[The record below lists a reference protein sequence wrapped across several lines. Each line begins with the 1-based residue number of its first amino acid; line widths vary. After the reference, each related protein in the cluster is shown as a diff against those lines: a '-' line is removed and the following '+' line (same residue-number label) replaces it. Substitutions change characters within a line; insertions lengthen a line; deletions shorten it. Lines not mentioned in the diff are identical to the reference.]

1 MIGRPSLL
9 LLTAA
14 TAMVSMVTHAV
25 SLAAPASE
33 QEQPTTRLGVA
44 IKKDLATRDQS
55 SVRRNRALDLREQVT
70 RAAETRIKADLLAR
84 QKQADASAA
93 SKPDGPTA
101 AEGKQYDDLA
111 RIYQAMK
118 PAKAALV
125 FEQLDMDVQMKVA
138 QRMRG
143 RSTAMILA
151 AMTPGGAADLSMS
164 LARKTPKIKEPVSS
178 PSVPLPAKRRPAP

>member
-55 SVRRNRALDLREQVT
+55 SVRRNRAVGYGRPDESSP
-70 RAAETRIKADLLAR
+70 
-84 QKQADASAA
+84 ADARPLDCNDPCRDDARRRGGSQHV
-93 SKPDGPTA
+93 SRSQD
-101 AEGKQYDDLA
+101 AEGQGTC
-111 RIYQAMK
+111 RQ
-118 PAKAALV
+118 
-125 FEQLDMDVQMKVA
+125 
-138 QRMRG
+138 
-143 RSTAMILA
+143 
-151 AMTPGGAADLSMS
+151 
-164 LARKTPKIKEPVSS
+164 PVSATS
-178 PSVPLPAKRRPAP
+178 DQAPSGFLKGP